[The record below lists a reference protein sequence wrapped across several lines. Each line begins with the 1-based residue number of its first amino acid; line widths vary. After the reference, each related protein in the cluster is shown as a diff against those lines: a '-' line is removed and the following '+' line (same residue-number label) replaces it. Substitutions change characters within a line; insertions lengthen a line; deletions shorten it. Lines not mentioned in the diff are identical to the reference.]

1 MQMRT
6 PFILFLVACS
16 GGEDPDPTDGLDP
29 TSAPDCASLWVDGLT
44 EPDPDGPD
52 TQIHGTSLFDGEHL
66 WMAWNRPDGQGQ
78 FDIWM
83 QRVGCDGAVDVGPF
97 EVTATDDSEL
107 DPVLAVS
114 GDRLL
119 VAWSSDNGM
128 GPANLDIRLRVYDLD
143 GNAVTEPAD
152 LEPSRD
158 GAELTGNVWLP
169 SVAPREGGFW
179 LAGSW
184 GHEESP
190 AFQAFAVALD
200 LDGVPVEDG
209 VDGEVDPV
217 FGQTYASIREGG
229 GEVQLVWQEDSVDSV
244 EPALVGGVLE
254 APSALVTPGAR
265 PKLAHGSSGWWM
277 AYDTGAGDVAVR
289 TPGGDDVVIDGLPFH
304 HSPSIV
310 ATDDGAVVLAME
322 LLSGVSNAL
331 TIWQVDLDGQ
341 VVHTHGLETDSA
353 VSVYGVDL
361 TAVDDQHLLV
371 VYQDGENPAYRLK
384 AEWITLP

>member
-1 MQMRT
+1 M
-6 PFILFLVACS
+6 
-16 GGEDPDPTDGLDP
+16 
-29 TSAPDCASLWVDGLT
+29 
-44 EPDPDGPD
+44 
-52 TQIHGTSLFDGEHL
+52 
-66 WMAWNRPDGQGQ
+66 
-78 FDIWM
+78 
-83 QRVGCDGAVDVGPF
+83 GPF

-107 DPVLAVS
+107 DPVLTVS

-152 LEPSRD
+152 LEPSRG
-158 GAELTGNVWLP
+158 GAPTTGKVWLP
-169 SVAPREGGFW
+169 SVAPRDGGFW

-217 FGQTYASIREGG
+217 FGQAYASIREGG

-254 APSALVTPGAR
+254 APTALVTPGAR
-265 PKLAHGSSGWWM
+265 PKLAHGPSGWWM

-289 TPGGDDVVIDGLPFH
+289 TPAGADVVLDGLPFH

-322 LLSGVSNAL
+322 LLSGVASAL
-331 TIWQVDLDGQ
+331 TIWQVDVDGQ
-341 VVHTHGLETDSA
+341 VVHRHGLETESA

-371 VYQDGENPAYRLK
+371 VYQDGESPAFRLK